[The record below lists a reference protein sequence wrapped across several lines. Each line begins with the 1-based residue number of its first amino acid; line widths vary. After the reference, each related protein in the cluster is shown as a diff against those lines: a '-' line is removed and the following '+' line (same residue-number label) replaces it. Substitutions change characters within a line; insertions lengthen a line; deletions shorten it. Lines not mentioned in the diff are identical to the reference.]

1 MSMKR
6 EGLQVPGGG
15 IVRINPS
22 EAGSEEGTEEKE
34 PPRTDSPPCRLCSW
48 MKAEGHP
55 HLDAHQVGVDLPIGS
70 AAEIFKIH
78 PDSVAYFELCPLCV
92 NLLVTWLQAKAQ
104 EVNRAS
110 RVTTIQGGNGIWTPD
125 QKR

>member
-1 MSMKR
+1 
-6 EGLQVPGGG
+6 
-15 IVRINPS
+15 
-22 EAGSEEGTEEKE
+22 
-34 PPRTDSPPCRLCSW
+34 
-48 MKAEGHP
+48 MKAECQP
-55 HLDAHQVGVDLPIGS
+55 HLDAHRVGVDLPIGS

-78 PDSVAYFELCPLCV
+78 PDSAAYFELCPLCV
-92 NLLVTWLQAKAQ
+92 NLLVTWLQQKSQ